1 METLNHVKPTMNESA
16 NLNMWVL
23 SKLANE
29 TFAISRFLAMEQPGK
44 CASKVLQRHIVNTHF
59 RYQLRNVE
67 FNVGIFLYWH
77 KL

>member
-29 TFAISRFLAMEQPGK
+29 TFAISRFLALEQPGK
-44 CASKVLQRHIVNTHF
+44 CASKVLQRH
-59 RYQLRNVE
+59 RE
-67 FNVGIFLYWH
+67 MPGIQNEYRDFSSL
-77 KL
+77 